1 MINTKD
7 VKKFFTEHLSS
18 ISADTL
24 GWLAIIL
31 LHCSTVPTLLA
42 LLTHLSDKT
51 PSVDIILFVWAGL
64 VLLFGRS
71 VLLKDT
77 LNSVTNA
84 LGFIVQA
91 VLLALIVFK

>member
-1 MINTKD
+1 MITDN
-7 VKKFFTEHLSS
+7 VKKFVTEHLSR

-31 LHCSTVPTLLA
+31 LHCSTIPTLLA

-71 VLLKDT
+71 ILLKDT
-77 LNSVTNA
+77 LNIVTNA

-91 VLLALIVFK
+91 TLLALIVFK

>member
-1 MINTKD
+1 MITDN
-7 VKKFFTEHLSS
+7 VKKFVTEHLSR

-71 VLLKDT
+71 ILLKDT
-77 LNSVTNA
+77 LNIVTNA

-91 VLLALIVFK
+91 TLLALIVFK

>member
-1 MINTKD
+1 MITDN
-7 VKKFFTEHLSS
+7 VKKFVAEHLSR

-31 LHCSTVPTLLA
+31 LHCSTIPTLLA

-71 VLLKDT
+71 ILLKDT
-77 LNSVTNA
+77 LNIVTNA

>member
-1 MINTKD
+1 MITDN
-7 VKKFFTEHLSS
+7 VKKFVTEHLGR

-31 LHCSTVPTLLA
+31 LHCSTIPTLLA

-71 VLLKDT
+71 ILLKDT
-77 LNSVTNA
+77 LNIVTNA

-91 VLLALIVFK
+91 TLMAMILFK